1 MFKSFRGGIH
11 PKDNKDLSSEIPIEV
26 APIPAKVVIPLRQH
40 IGAEAVPIVEKGDIV
55 KKGQLIATKQGFVSS
70 NIHASI
76 CGEVVDI
83 CPYNNGTSGKC
94 LSIIIESNGE
104 DEWAEDTLVT
114 RDYEKLDAS
123 ELKDI
128 IQTLGVVGMGGATF
142 PTHVKL
148 SPNKKV
154 DIFILNGAECE
165 PYLNADNR
173 VLIEYTDKVIKG
185 TKIAMKILGVTKG
198 YIGIEDNKKEAIE
211 KLKEELL
218 RIENEEKINAEEDEK
233 KHAEK
238 VDIEI
243 VPLPTKYP
251 QGAEK
256 MLIKAITGREVPSG
270 GLPTDVSVVVQNVG
284 TIVAICEAV
293 CSGKP
298 VIERVVTVSG
308 GGVAQPKN
316 LFLKIG
322 TIFEDAISYCGG
334 VKEEYKKVIMGGPM
348 MGFAQ
353 YTLDIPVV
361 KGTSGILLLTE
372 KETNMEKQY
381 PCIKCGRCVQACPI
395 GLLPCTLATLSEK
408 DAYLVAREEYSLLDC
423 IECGSCAYSCPAKR
437 KIVQSIRYAK
447 RQCQAQGNKK

>member
-1 MFKSFRGGIH
+1 MFKSFYGGIH
-11 PKDNKDLSSEIPIEV
+11 PKDNKKFSSEAPIEV
-26 APIPAKVVIPLRQH
+26 APIPKRVVIPVRQH
-40 IGAEAVPIVEKGDIV
+40 IGAEAIPVVEKGDIV
-55 KKGQLIATKQGFVSS
+55 KKGQLIARQQGFVSS
-70 NIHASI
+70 NIHSSI

-83 CPYNNGTSGKC
+83 CSYNNGVSGKC
-94 LSIIIESNGE
+94 LSIIIESNGD
-104 DEWAEDTLVT
+104 DEWENDILIN
-114 RDYEKLDAS
+114 RNYEKLEAS
-123 ELKDI
+123 ELKQI
-128 IQTLGVVGMGGATF
+128 IQDLGVVGMGGATF

-154 DIFILNGAECE
+154 DTFILNGAECE

-173 VLIEYTDKVIKG
+173 ILVEYTQKVIKG

-198 YIGIEDNKKEAIE
+198 YIGVEDNKKEAVE

-218 RIENEEKINAEEDEK
+218 RINEGKT
-233 KHAEK
+233 
-238 VDIEI
+238 DIEN

-270 GLPTDVSVVVQNVG
+270 GLPADVSVVVQNVG
-284 TIVAICEAV
+284 TIAAIYDAV
-293 CSGKP
+293 SSGKP

-308 GGVAQPKN
+308 GGVKEPKN
-316 LFLKIG
+316 LLLKIG
-322 TIFEDAISYCGG
+322 TTFEDAISYCGG

-372 KETNMEKQY
+372 KETNIQKQY

-395 GLLPCTLATLSEK
+395 GLLPCTLANLSDK
-408 DAYLVAREEYSLLDC
+408 NAYLLAKEEYSLLDC

-447 RQCQAQGNKK
+447 RQCHAQGNKK